1 MRAHLIV
8 VFAVL
13 VSLVA
18 RADCHDLVPVDT
30 DDYPWSSIGKLYNG
44 AGGTCTGVAVSRTEV
59 VTAAHCLYN
68 RRNDVLLEAT
78 SLHFLIGYRQGEY
91 REDLRI
97 SKFATGPDYKSDR
110 TEASER
116 GDWAILT
123 LAHPPAQEI
132 KPVSLANNPP
142 SNGSRVMV
150 GGFGQPK
157 QFIMTADT
165 DCGVREILPNGLLVH
180 DCAVMPGD
188 SGAPLIRSNGDGIEI
203 VGVNVASAPMYGI
216 TAKIAVPASSFHRK
230 LIITRG
236 VSVSAESTTAERQ
249 PNGTRTVY

>member
-13 VSLVA
+13 ASLVA

-97 SKFATGPDYKSDR
+97 SKFITGPDYKPDS

-123 LAHPPAQEI
+123 LAHPSAQEI

-142 SNGSRVMV
+142 SIGSRVMV

-188 SGAPLIRSNGDGIEI
+188 SGAPLIRSNGDAIEI

-216 TAKIAVPASSFHRK
+216 TAKIAVPALTFHGK
-230 LIITRG
+230 LIPTRG
-236 VSVSAESTTAERQ
+236 VSDSRGIASRA
-249 PNGTRTVY
+249 G

>member
-1 MRAHLIV
+1 MRAHLIL

-13 VSLVA
+13 ATVVA
-18 RADCHDLVPVDT
+18 RADCHDLLPVDT
-30 DDYPWSSIGKLYNG
+30 NDYPWSSIGKLYNG
-44 AGGTCTGVAVSRTEV
+44 AGGACTGAVVSQTEV

-68 RRNDVLLEAT
+68 RRNGVLLQAT

-97 SKFATGPDYKSDR
+97 SKFVTGLDYKPDG

-116 GDWAILT
+116 GDWALLT
-123 LAHPPAQEI
+123 LAHPPAREI

-142 SNGSRVMV
+142 SVGSRVMV

-165 DCGVREILPNGLLVH
+165 DCGVREILPSGLLVH
-180 DCAVMPGD
+180 DCAVMPGN
-188 SGAPLIRSNGDGIEI
+188 SGAPLIRSNGDAVEI
-203 VGVNVASAPMYGI
+203 VGVNVASAHINGI
-216 TAKIAVPASSFHRK
+216 TVKVAVPASSFQK
-230 LIITRG
+230 LLGLWPRAQLT
-236 VSVSAESTTAERQ
+236 SAK
-249 PNGTRTVY
+249 

>member
-13 VSLVA
+13 ASLVA
-18 RADCHDLVPVDT
+18 RADCHDLLPVDT

-44 AGGTCTGVAVSRTEV
+44 AGGTCTGVVVSRTEV

-68 RRNDVLLEAT
+68 RRNGVLLEAT

-97 SKFATGPDYKSDR
+97 SKFITGPDYKSDS

-123 LAHPPAQEI
+123 LANPSTQEI

-142 SNGSRVMV
+142 SIGSRVMV

-180 DCAVMPGD
+180 DCAVTPGD
-188 SGAPLIRSNGDGIEI
+188 SGAPLIRSNGDAIEI

-216 TAKIAVPASSFHRK
+216 TAKIAVPASSF
-230 LIITRG
+230 I
-236 VSVSAESTTAERQ
+236 E
-249 PNGTRTVY
+249 N